1 MKPTRNDPRLLRGL
15 HYFEA
20 VARLGSVGAAAKEIG
35 VSSSAV
41 SHQLRELAEIVGE
54 KLIEK
59 AGRGIAL
66 TAAGATLS
74 RKLQSTF
81 SELDRMV
88 AEVVGETH
96 LAFSL
101 AVCSC
106 FGPNWLVPRLP
117 GFMARHPEIDLEI
130 RLYHQDP
137 ELTHSAADAIIT
149 AEPVKPVKPGYDSIT
164 LFEEMMVAVRAP
176 APQSLAANRSHRLI
190 TTDLHSDILGRD
202 WQDFCAQ
209 TGRDLKDLK
218 TGEWVRCSHYILALE
233 MAKAGLG
240 LALVPDFLAA
250 RHIGKGDLAY
260 FDNNRVSARRSYR
273 LCYKSKRASDEAI
286 RSFSR
291 WIKSELPEFLASS
304 GNIAALRG

>member
-1 MKPTRNDPRLLRGL
+1 VRPPRNNPRLLRGL

-54 KLIEK
+54 KLVEK

-81 SELDRMV
+81 RDLDRMV

-117 GFMARHPEIDLEI
+117 GFLARHPEIDLEV

-149 AEPVKPVKPGYDSIT
+149 AEPAKPGYDSIV
-164 LFEEMMVAVRAP
+164 LFEEMMVAVRSP
-176 APQSLAANRSHRLI
+176 APQSLAANRSQRLI
-190 TTDLHSDILGRD
+190 TTDLHAEILGRD

-218 TGEWVRCSHYILALE
+218 TGEWIRCSHYILALE

-260 FDNNRVSARRSYR
+260 FNNSRIPARRSYR

-286 RSFSR
+286 RSFSS

-304 GNIAALRG
+304 GTLAVVGS

>member
-1 MKPTRNDPRLLRGL
+1 VKPTRNDPRLLRGL

-20 VARLGSVGAAAKEIG
+20 VARLGSVGDAAKEIG

-54 KLIEK
+54 KLIER

-66 TAAGATLS
+66 TAAGSTLS

-106 FGPNWLVPRLP
+106 FGPNWLVPRLS
-117 GFMARHPEIDLEI
+117 GFIARHPEIDIEV

-149 AEPVKPVKPGYDSIT
+149 AEPVKPGYDSIV

-176 APQSLAANRSHRLI
+176 ASQAMATSRANRLI
-190 TTDLHSDILGRD
+190 TTDLHAEILGRD

-209 TGRDLKDLK
+209 TGRELGDLK
-218 TGEWVRCSHYILALE
+218 TGEWLRCSHYVLALE

-240 LALVPDFLAA
+240 LALIPDFLAA
-250 RHIGKGDLAY
+250 RHVGKGELAY
-260 FDNNRVSARRSYR
+260 FDNSRVSARRSYR
-273 LCYKSKRASDEAI
+273 LCYKTKRASDEAI
-286 RSFSR
+286 RAFGR
-291 WIKSELPEFLASS
+291 WIKSELPEFLAAS
-304 GNIAALRG
+304 GNFAAIRG

>member
-1 MKPTRNDPRLLRGL
+1 MRPTRNDPRLLRGL

-20 VARLGSVGAAAKEIG
+20 VARLGSVGAAAKEMG

-41 SHQLRELAEIVGE
+41 SHQLRELTEIVGE
-54 KLIEK
+54 QLIEK

-66 TAAGATLS
+66 TVAGATLS

-81 SELDRMV
+81 SEPDRMV

-101 AVCSC
+101 AVCTC

-117 GFMARHPEIDLEI
+117 GFVARHPEVDLEI

-149 AEPVKPVKPGYDSIT
+149 AEPVKPGYDSIV

-176 APQSLAANRSHRLI
+176 ALQSQAATRSHRLI
-190 TTDLHSDILGRD
+190 TTDLHADILGRD

-209 TGRDLKDLK
+209 TGRDIDDLK
-218 TGEWVRCSHYILALE
+218 TGEWLRCSHYVLALE

-240 LALVPDFLAA
+240 LALVPDFLAS
-250 RHIGKGDLAY
+250 RHVGKGELAY
-260 FDNNRVSARRSYR
+260 FDNNRISARRSYR
-273 LCYKSKRASDEAI
+273 LCYKSKRATDEAI
-286 RSFSR
+286 RVFGR
-291 WIKSELPEFLASS
+291 WIKAELPEFLASS
-304 GNIAALRG
+304 GNLAVIKG

>member
-1 MKPTRNDPRLLRGL
+1 MRPLRNDPRLLRGL

-20 VARLGSVGAAAKEIG
+20 VARLGSVGAAAKEMG

-54 KLIEK
+54 KLVVK

-117 GFMARHPEIDLEI
+117 GFLARHPEIDLEV

-137 ELTHSAADAIIT
+137 ELTYSAADAIIT
-149 AEPVKPVKPGYDSIT
+149 AEPVNPGYDAIT

-176 APQSLAANRSHRLI
+176 AAQSLAANRSHRLI
-190 TTDLHSDILGRD
+190 TTDLHADILGRD

-209 TGRDLKDLK
+209 TGRDLEDIK

-250 RHIGKGDLAY
+250 RHIGNGDLAY

-291 WIKSELPEFLASS
+291 WIKSELPDFLASS
-304 GNIAALRG
+304 GTLAVVSG